1 MKHIIQIVLTI
12 ILLGNI
18 VQAQN
23 QIHIFVSDEENNR
36 LSGANIYW
44 KNAQTGTTSDTRGV
58 ALLSFVELPDFI
70 IVSYIGFKNDTILV
84 TSPNQVHF
92 DVILNSELSLDE
104 FTFTEKQKSYEISV
118 VTPLKTEI
126 INEHELT
133 KGACCDLSESF
144 ETNASVDVEYTDA
157 ITGAKEINF
166 LGLGGVYALLQTE
179 NVATIRGLASS
190 FGLNYIP
197 GSWID
202 NIKISKG
209 AGSVTEGYESIT
221 GSIALDYKDVKS
233 KDKVYIDAFGNHFGR
248 FESNIHGNVK
258 VNDKW
263 SSFLAGNVGL
273 MKTKIDKNK
282 DSFLDFPLTDRYIF
296 LNKWDYQSDRLSQH
310 FLVKGLY
317 ENRIGGQTNFVKLTD
332 LGTENSYGLGIKT
345 KRVESFYKAGYR
357 LEGRPQSISSISSF
371 IWHDEENVF
380 GKNLYSGSQ
389 INFNTRFIYKSIV
402 KSTFHNIQTGVSFIY
417 DKYDERYNDLDYFR
431 EEFVPGVF
439 AEYTYNNTQNITLVA
454 GIRFDYHNLFG
465 FQYSPRV
472 HAKFD
477 LSPSSILRVSGGRG
491 FRTVNVFGE
500 NKALFASS
508 RELMFENRRNFEAA
522 WNYGIS
528 FTQKYNLANREG
540 HLSVDFFRT
549 DFEELYMVD
558 IFGGDNMI
566 RISNT
571 KSRAYSNSFLVE
583 AMYELV
589 NNLDI
594 KIAYKLDDVKATFN
608 GVLLQQ
614 PTTYRNKGL
623 IAVSYTTPDDK
634 WQLDINTQIHGK
646 HALSDLE
653 SSVPFFSPRFV
664 IMNMKVEHFFN
675 KGFSVYVGGENIT
688 YFTQPNPIIG
698 ADNPFGE
705 LFDASQVWGPIV
717 GGMFYGGV
725 RYRLKK

>member
-1 MKHIIQIVLTI
+1 MKHLIQILIAI
-12 ILLGNI
+12 IFLGKVI
-18 VQAQN
+18 KAQN
-23 QIHIFVSDEENNR
+23 NIHIVVTDKEKNS
-36 LSGANIYW
+36 LAGANIYW
-44 KNAQTGTTSDTRGV
+44 KNAQTGTTTDTRGV
-58 ALLSFVELPDFI
+58 ALLSFVELPDNI
-70 IVSYIGFKNDTILV
+70 IVSYIGYKNDTILV
-84 TSPNQVHF
+84 TSTSQVHF
-92 DVILNSELSLDE
+92 DVTLISELSLDE

-144 ETNASVDVEYTDA
+144 ETNSSVDVEYTDA

-221 GSIALDYKDVKS
+221 GSIALDYKDAKS
-233 KDKVYIDAFGNHFGR
+233 KDKLYIDAFGNHFGR

-258 VNDKW
+258 INDKW

-273 MKTKIDKNK
+273 MKAKIDKNK

-296 LNKWDYQSDRLSQH
+296 LNKWDYHSDRLTQH

-317 ENRIGGQTNFVKLTD
+317 ENRVGGQTNFVKLTD

-357 LEGRPQSISSISSF
+357 LEGRPQSIASISSF
-371 IWHDEENVF
+371 IWHDEENFF
-380 GKNLYSGSQ
+380 GKNLYRGSQ
-389 INFNTRFIYKSIV
+389 INFNTRFVYKSIV
-402 KSTFHNIQTGVSFIY
+402 KSTFHNIQAGASFMY
-417 DKYDERYNDLDYFR
+417 DKYDERYNDINYFR
-431 EEFVPGVF
+431 EEYVPGIF

-454 GIRFDYHNLFG
+454 GVRLDYHNLFG

-477 LSPSSILRVSGGRG
+477 LTPTSILRVSGGRG
-491 FRTVNVFGE
+491 FRTVNIFGE

-508 RELMFENRRNFEAA
+508 RELMIESMRNFEAA
-522 WNYGIS
+522 WNYGFS
-528 FTQKYNLANREG
+528 FTQNYNLANREG
-540 HLSVDFFRT
+540 HISVDFFRT

-571 KSRAYSNSFLVE
+571 TSRAYSNSFLVE
-583 AMYELV
+583 AMYEPAK
-589 NNLDI
+589 NLSI
-594 KIAYKLDDVKATFN
+594 KIAYKLDDVKATFD

-623 IAVSYTTPDDK
+623 IAISYTTPDDK
-634 WQLDINTQIHGK
+634 WQLDLNTQIHGK

-653 SSVPFFSPRFV
+653 SSIPFFSPRFV

-688 YFTQPNPIIG
+688 NFTQPNPIIG
-698 ADNPFGE
+698 TDNPFGE

-725 RYRLKK
+725 RYRWKK